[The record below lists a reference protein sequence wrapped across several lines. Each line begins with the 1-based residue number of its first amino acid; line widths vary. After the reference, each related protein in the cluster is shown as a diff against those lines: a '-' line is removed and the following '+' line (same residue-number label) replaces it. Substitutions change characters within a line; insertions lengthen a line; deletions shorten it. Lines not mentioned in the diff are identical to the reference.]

1 MYKKQRKLHFSKK
14 SIIFFVAIFIV
25 LIVLITGIVMITTKS
40 KELKDSVVDLP
51 FSSNSEYFPVGN
63 TIVYADNELLTCV
76 DTALNTVWQLKLYTG
91 GLRYTANDDV
101 IAAAGDNIIQVVK
114 SDGSFLFQT
123 QLEGTIQ
130 SVRLAKDKVAVNIDQ
145 VLTDKTLSY
154 IIVFDLAGNSLFQL
168 DISSQYVMDYGFD
181 SSSERLYILELDV
194 SGAAPVSK
202 ISTYRP
208 ETQSMTGNKEFKDQ
222 LIECILMIDDEIYTI
237 GTNHLIIYTSF
248 NSNDIEIMTYGWMLE
263 DIFISSDPQFIFVPN
278 TSNHKIDAIRAIRKS
293 GDETT
298 INLPPGVFSVIN
310 DGEKIYC
317 FATSKVF
324 VYTDEGKYL
333 RTYDLPFSIDQVE
346 KATDGYV
353 FITSDETISLLPL
366 P

>member
-1 MYKKQRKLHFSKK
+1 MYKKNRKLHLTKK
-14 SIIFFVAIFIV
+14 SIIFFSAILIV
-25 LIVLITGIVMITTKS
+25 LIVLITGIVMFTTKS

-51 FSSNSEYFPVGN
+51 FSASSEYFPVGN
-63 TIVYADNELLTCV
+63 TIVYADNELLTCM

-154 IIVFDLAGNSLFQL
+154 IIVFDLSGNSLFQL
-168 DISSQYVMDYGFD
+168 DISDQHVLDYGFD
-181 SSSERLYILELDV
+181 SNSERLYVLALDV
-194 SGAAPVSK
+194 SGAAPVSN

-222 LIECILMIDDEIYTI
+222 LVERVIMIDDEIYTI
-237 GTNHLIIYTSF
+237 GTNHLTIYTSS

-263 DIFISSDPQFIFVPN
+263 DVFMSSDPQFIFIPN
-278 TSNHKIDAIRAIRKS
+278 TSDQKIDAIRAIRKS

-310 DGEKIYC
+310 SGEKIYC
-317 FATSKVF
+317 FTTSKVF
-324 VYTDEGKYL
+324 VYTDDGKYL
-333 RTYDLPFSIDQVE
+333 RTYDLPSAIDYVE
-346 KATDGYV
+346 KAVDGYV
-353 FITSDETISLLPL
+353 FITADDTVSLLPL